1 MFRGI
6 DFSVL
11 CMIQKEEV
19 ARAHGESCLTLMVN
33 PVLIV
38 MTLTMTVGRYYF
50 SMTIFPAFF
59 I

>member
-19 ARAHGESCLTLMVN
+19 ARAHGESCLTQMVN

-50 SMTIFPAFF
+50 SMTIVPAFF